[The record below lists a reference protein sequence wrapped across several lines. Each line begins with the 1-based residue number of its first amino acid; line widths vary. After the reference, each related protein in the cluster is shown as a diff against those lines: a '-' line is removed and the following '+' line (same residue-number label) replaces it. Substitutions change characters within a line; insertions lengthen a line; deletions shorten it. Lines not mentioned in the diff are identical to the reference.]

1 MLAIV
6 ASVGF
11 LFFLAWELTETH
23 PIVDLRLFGQRNFLM
38 ATAALSVAYGV
49 FFGNVVL
56 LPLWLQQYMGYTA
69 SLAGMALAPVGV
81 LAIMLSPWVGKN
93 VAKIDPRRL
102 ATVAFIG
109 FALVLWMRSGFNT
122 QATFTTI
129 MIPTV
134 LQGAAMAFFFIPLQ
148 AIIFSGLQP
157 ERMPAAAGLSNF
169 VRITAG
175 AFGTS
180 IMTTLWESRAV
191 MHHAH
196 LAETVNRSNDTAMQA
211 MGQLNGLG
219 QSAEQAMAFVNRL
232 IDQQAYTMAT
242 TDLFYLSAM
251 LFLGLISLV
260 WLTRPKRGAA
270 GDVGGAH

>member
-1 MLAIV
+1 
-6 ASVGF
+6 
-11 LFFLAWELTETH
+11 
-23 PIVDLRLFGQRNFLM
+23 
-38 ATAALSVAYGV
+38 
-49 FFGNVVL
+49 
-56 LPLWLQQYMGYTA
+56 
-69 SLAGMALAPVGV
+69 
-81 LAIMLSPWVGKN
+81 
-93 VAKIDPRRL
+93 
-102 ATVAFIG
+102 
-109 FALVLWMRSGFNT
+109 
-122 QATFTTI
+122 

-148 AIIFSGLQP
+148 AIVFSGLPP

-196 LAETVNRSNDTAMQA
+196 LAESVNRANDSAMQT

-219 QSAEQAMAFVNRL
+219 QTADQAMAFVNRL
-232 IDQQAYTMAT
+232 IDQQAYTMAA
-242 TDLFYLSAM
+242 TDLFYLSAL

-260 WLTRPKRGAA
+260 WLTRPQRGGA
-270 GDVGGAH
+270 GDVGAAH